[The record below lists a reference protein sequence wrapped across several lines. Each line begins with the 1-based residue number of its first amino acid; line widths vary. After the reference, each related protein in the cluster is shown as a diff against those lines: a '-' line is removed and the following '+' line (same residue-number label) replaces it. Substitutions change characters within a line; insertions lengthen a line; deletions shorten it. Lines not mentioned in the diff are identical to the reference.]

1 MVGYAPAEHFPELI
15 ATMKKA
21 AAALQRA
28 EIDAILAGGLAVWAR
43 GGPPTDHD
51 VDFLIREGD
60 ADRALDA
67 LAEQGMTP
75 EHPPEGWLVKAHDGD
90 VLVDLIFRPA
100 GGAVNDEHFERA
112 DELEVMAQRVL
123 VAAAAD
129 ILASKLMALTE
140 QEPGFA
146 SVLMI
151 GRTLREQIDWT
162 AVRERTEESPFA
174 RAYLVLADGLGI
186 SADHA
191 LGPLALGRGYRR

>member
-1 MVGYAPAEHFPELI
+1 MGYAPAEHFPELI

-151 GRTLREQIDWT
+151 GRTLREQIDWA